1 MEGFP
6 MEKPGVGKRMKARL
20 QARRQRVT
28 ERARMRQENRI
39 EDNARRA
46 LSNNKGKGGSSGGV

>member
-1 MEGFP
+1 
-6 MEKPGVGKRMKARL
+6 MEKAGLGERMKARL
-20 QARRQRVT
+20 QARRQRAA

-46 LSNNKGKGGSSGGV
+46 LSNSKGKGGSSGGV

>member
-1 MEGFP
+1 
-6 MEKPGVGKRMKARL
+6 MEKAVLGKRMKARL
-20 QARRQRVT
+20 QARRQRVA

-46 LSNNKGKGGSSGGV
+46 LSNRKGKGGSSGGV

>member
-1 MEGFP
+1 
-6 MEKPGVGKRMKARL
+6 MEKSGPGQRMKARL
-20 QARRQRVT
+20 QARRQRASD
-28 ERARMRQENRI
+28 RARMRQENRI

>member
-1 MEGFP
+1 

>member
-1 MEGFP
+1 MEVP
-6 MEKPGVGKRMKARL
+6 MEKAGLGERMKARL
-20 QARRQRVT
+20 QARRHRAA
-28 ERARMRQENRI
+28 ERTRTRQENRI